1 MVARRIGEG
10 PTGLAAAEGG
20 KKKKSDPLMMS
31 GLNAEAVAERVA
43 ERSVKEP
50 SLGMKVAAAREV
62 RLSTKEA
69 GLSSKGGGDTPNTQ
83 FQEMP
88 PNEPPPIDKSHYL
101 DKITAYRERFPW
113 LKSRNKLSGKSS
125 DDEVLDELAYIE
137 TQLGSGQS
145 DGNMGCMVLHGA
157 MAGLEAST
165 AVWNPLGLQL
175 YGLGD
180 ITKNNMDKF
189 KPIVDELVIK
199 YTTGMYMGPEMRLVL
214 HVGALVMTVHAANS
228 GSPALSEALN
238 RAGIPVDPSVANTDL

>member
-10 PTGLAAAEGG
+10 SSGLAAAEGG

-43 ERSVKEP
+43 ERNPPKEP
-50 SLGMKVAAAREV
+50 SLSAKVAAAREV
-62 RLSTKEA
+62 RLS
-69 GLSSKGGGDTPNTQ
+69 SKVGGDAPPPNTQ
-83 FQEMP
+83 FQEAP
-88 PNEPPPIDKSHYL
+88 PDEPPPIDKSHYL
-101 DKITAYRERFPW
+101 DKITAYRERFPN

-145 DGNMGCMVLHGA
+145 DGNMGCMLLHGA
-157 MAGLEAST
+157 MSGLEAST

-180 ITKNNMDKF
+180 ITKNNMEKF